1 VPNITIAAPRD
12 ALELEYLVREWK
24 KRSIPMAVR
33 YPRSKAP
40 LCVPRGLPDREAA
53 PWGRLEVLCGGSG
66 ICLIGIGS
74 TVELMLES
82 ADAIEEASGVRPT
95 VADLRFIK
103 PIDYEGLDRLLSSH
117 SRIVT
122 AEENALEGGV
132 GEAVAARI
140 KRLGLPAV
148 LFAAG
153 VPDRFISHA
162 SRSEQWEE
170 CGLTAENIK
179 RLALS

>member
-1 VPNITIAAPRD
+1 MTA
-12 ALELEYLVREWK
+12 RE
-24 KRSIPMAVR
+24 P
-33 YPRSKAP
+33 
-40 LCVPRGLPDREAA
+40 A
-53 PWGRLEVLCGGSG
+53 PWGRLEVLSEGTG

-82 ADAIEEASGVRPT
+82 AAEIERSSGVRPT

-103 PIDYEGLDRLLSSH
+103 PIDYEGLDKLLSSH

-132 GEAVAARI
+132 GEAIAARI
-140 KRLGLPAV
+140 ERMGFSAA
-148 LFAAG
+148 LFSAG

-162 SRSEQWEE
+162 ARDEQWEE
-170 CGLTAENIK
+170 SGLSAENIK
-179 RLALS
+179 KLALS